1 MKEVKVKKS
10 YGNPIGITQQ
20 FRFCGNPLR
29 IDMYKDCG
37 FQCNYCFAK
46 TIVGRSMSINCAD
59 IEKIKRLFYRAFETN
74 EETTNLVVELL
85 RRKTP
90 LHCGG
95 LSDPFQPIEFH
106 LHLTYELIKLSN
118 KYEVPISFS
127 TKQCYLPQEYWEI
140 LNPELHAFQVSLI
153 GIDAEWLKKYEPN
166 TPTPQERLGFMKQL
180 HEKGFWVGMRIQPLI
195 DLDQATRVALEAEN
209 YVDYITIEHLKVA
222 TNNTYQMQLFN
233 VSSKTPEYY
242 HPKSSRHFVVRRDI
256 KEANIKSI
264 MSKITK
270 CKIGVGDNDL
280 HHLSQSRCC
289 CGIDTIRG
297 GKFNNY
303 LKYNLTYF
311 ATSDNMSVEEK
322 DNLYV
327 PESSCSGCFNEH
339 CVIKGI
345 TKVKDYTDKYCVD
358 NIDLLKHEP
367 ELYAFY
373 QKYFIDFNNW
383 KRFSKRQTDKD
394 QLSLFDSWDEG
405 AEEYEETDT
414 D

>member
-1 MKEVKVKKS
+1 MEDTKVKKT

-59 IEKIKRLFYRAFETN
+59 IEKVKRIFQRAFET
-74 EETTNLVVELL
+74 EQESTNLVIELL
-85 RRKTP
+85 RKRTP

-95 LSDPFQPIEFH
+95 LSDPFQPIEFK
-106 LHLTYELIKLSN
+106 LHLTYQLIELSN
-118 KYEVPISFS
+118 KYQVPISFS
-127 TKQCYLPQEYWEI
+127 TKQCYLPKEYWNI
-140 LNPELHAFQVSLI
+140 LDTKLHAFQVSLI
-153 GIDAEWLKKYEPN
+153 GVDNEWVKKYEPN
-166 TPTPQERLGFMKQL
+166 TPTPQERLRFMEEL
-180 HEKGFWVGMRIQPLI
+180 HNKGFWVGMRIQPLI
-195 DLDQATRVALEAEN
+195 DIEQAEKVALIAEN
-209 YVDYITIEHLKVA
+209 FVNYITIEHLKVA
-222 TNNTYQMQLFN
+222 TNNTYQMELFG
-233 VSSKTPEYY
+233 VSIKHPEYY

-256 KEANIKSI
+256 KEQHIKRI

-289 CGIDTIRG
+289 CGIDTIG
-297 GKFNNY
+297 GAFDNY

-311 ATSDNMSVEEK
+311 ATSNNMSVEEK
-322 DNLYV
+322 ESLYV
-327 PESSCSGCFNEH
+327 PKASCSHCFNEH

-345 TKVKDYTDKYCVD
+345 TKAKDYVDKYCVD

-367 ELYAFY
+367 QLYEFY
-373 QKYFIDFNNW
+373 QKYFLDWNNY
-383 KRFSKRQTDKD
+383 KRFSKKQEVKD
-394 QLSLFDSWDEG
+394 QLSLFDFTED
-405 AEEYEETDT
+405 
-414 D
+414 